1 MTPPP
6 LELLVVYV
14 ATRHDVLWEALWV
27 QCRLVLLAGT
37 FTALA
42 GVIVGALMTRRPRLA
57 RILLKVAGTLY
68 TIPILATFVLLIPL
82 VGIGEKTAVVAL
94 VIHGILPVLQNTYAG
109 IRDVDPAVRDVARGM
124 GATDGQLLLWVE
136 APLALPKIIAGLRTM
151 LVMSVS
157 VSTFAVFVGAG
168 GLGTVIMQGLRT
180 FHEGMLLAGT
190 LLTALLAVT
199 VELAMQWVEKKAR
212 RLST

>member
-1 MTPPP
+1 MTPGPM
-6 LELLVVYV
+6 ELLVGYV
-14 ATRHDVLWEALWV
+14 TTKHELLLEALWV
-27 QCRLVLLAGT
+27 QCRLVLFAGT

-42 GVIVGALMTRRPRLA
+42 GVIVGAWMTRRPRLA
-57 RILLKVAGTLY
+57 RVVLKVAGTLY

-82 VGIGEKTAVVAL
+82 VGIGEKTAVIAL

-109 IRDVDPAVRDVARGM
+109 IRDVDPAAREVARGM
-124 GATDGQLLLWVE
+124 GATDTQLLFWVE
-136 APLALPKIIAGLRTM
+136 FPLALPKIIAGLRTM

-168 GLGTVIMQGLRT
+168 GLGTIIMQGLRT

-190 LLTALLAVT
+190 LLTALLAMT
-199 VELAMQWVEKKAR
+199 VELSMQWVEKR
-212 RLST
+212 VGR